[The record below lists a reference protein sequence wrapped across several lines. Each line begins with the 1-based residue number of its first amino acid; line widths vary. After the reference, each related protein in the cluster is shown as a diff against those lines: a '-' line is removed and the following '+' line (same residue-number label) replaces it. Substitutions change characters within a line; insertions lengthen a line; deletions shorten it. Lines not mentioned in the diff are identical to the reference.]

1 MRFEIPPTMAEPE
14 RETRAIDR
22 AGAFIEVAAPR
33 HWTTARIDAWLDWA
47 EKLPTD
53 YPIAT
58 APAGLEEGAELDPL
72 LCDGPDRHA
81 HRLAA
86 WGHALGL
93 FDKPADALNFRSAL
107 FDIMARG
114 LAAPGS
120 SLAFGARVHP
130 LHPDPARAPQAE
142 AADIAS
148 QGFIQLLTPGSS
160 VITERLDAVADAVRR
175 CEGDADACANLADNQ
190 ALARAAQE
198 ARAAGASD
206 EDIFAAIG
214 LGRDDLAAFEP
225 LSRSVYVHAD
235 RASVISG
242 EADALRAAALAWR
255 CGNLTVAFSPRD
267 AEALRRAE
275 IAPRA
280 ALNLLA
286 LRGDDQLKAAV
297 RTLVTALAIE
307 GFTGFCAAP
316 EAAYVRRDHQP
327 MALCLAGLAER
338 LVCEGL
344 AYDSDEGREKARA
357 LCALVANSARAVAL
371 EIEKITGAPS
381 SQLTAAVEDPEM
393 ALRLGALS
401 LGAEPWRGPARV
413 AESADGEVFAILEAA
428 ALAGLERLNLD
439 LDAAREEVLGR
450 RTLEGAPAIDHEALR
465 AKGFTDLELGAVEAA
480 LMGATRLDEAFAS
493 AVIGA
498 GFVSD
503 VLGASEEALASADF
517 STLALAGFSAEEIE
531 AAQRFALGAGT
542 LAEGSFLTPEAR
554 AVFLGRDETTLEA
567 RLAMTTAIQAFTDAP
582 PVAVLE
588 LDFTALPAE
597 AAKLQARAAES
608 GVRAS
613 AIRRAPPP
621 AGFRLHLPLP
631 APAEVRQPEPPR
643 DRVVERII
651 EVGRSRRKLPD
662 RRKGYIQ
669 KASVGG
675 HKVYLH
681 TGEYDDGELGE
692 IFIDMHKEGAAFRSL
707 MNNFAIAISIGLQYG
722 VPLDEFVDAFVFT
735 RFDPAGP
742 VTGNDS
748 IRSATSILDY
758 AFRELGVSYL
768 GRADLANLDP
778 GELNADGLGRGEAE
792 ALEREAEPQPISRFI
807 SKGFSRGAAPDN
819 LVYLPTPARARAA
832 EVCPSCGDM
841 ALVRKGQ
848 ALICETCGI
857 RQPRAGDGE
866 A

>member
-1 MRFEIPPTMAEPE
+1 MRFEIPPTMAESE
-14 RETRAIDR
+14 MEIRTIDR
-22 AGAFIEVAAPR
+22 AGAFIEVVAPR

-47 EKLPTD
+47 DRLASD

-58 APAGLEEGAELDPL
+58 APAGLEDVATLDPL
-72 LCDGPDRHA
+72 LGGGPDRHA

-93 FDKPADALNFRSAL
+93 FDKPADALNFRAAV
-107 FDIMARG
+107 FDLMAQG
-114 LAAPGS
+114 LAAPGP

-142 AADIAS
+142 ATDIAS
-148 QGFIQLLTPGSS
+148 QRFTQLATPGAS
-160 VITERLDAVADAVRR
+160 IIAERLNAVAEAVRR
-175 CEGDADACANLADNQ
+175 CEGDAGACANLADNQ
-190 ALARAAQE
+190 ALARAALE

-206 EDIFAAIG
+206 EDIFAAMC

-225 LSRSVYVHAD
+225 LSRPVYAHTD
-235 RASVISG
+235 RARVTSG
-242 EADALRAAALAWR
+242 GADASRAAALAWR
-255 CGNLTVAFSPRD
+255 GGNLTLAFSTQD

-280 ALNLLA
+280 ALNILA
-286 LRGDDQLKAAV
+286 LRGDDQLKGAI

-307 GFTGFCAAP
+307 GFTGFCSTP
-316 EAAYVRRDHQP
+316 EAAYVRRDHRP
-327 MALCLAGLAER
+327 LALCVAGVAER

-344 AYDSDEGREKARA
+344 AYDSAEGRERARS
-357 LCALVANSARAVAL
+357 LCALVAASARAAAL

-381 SQLTAAVEDPEM
+381 AQLTAAVDDPEM

-401 LGAEPWRGPARV
+401 LGAAPWLGPARL
-413 AESADGEVFAILEAA
+413 AESADGKVFAVLDAA

-439 LDAAREEVLGR
+439 VDAARHEVLGR

-465 AKGFTDLELGAVEAA
+465 AKGFTELELGAVEAA
-480 LMGATRLDEAFAS
+480 LMGVTRLDEAFAP

-503 VLGASEEALASADF
+503 VLGASDDALADANF
-517 STLALAGFSAEEIE
+517 NTLALAGFNPEEIE
-531 AAQRFALGAGT
+531 AAERFALGAGT
-542 LAEGSFLTPEAR
+542 LAEASFLTPEAR
-554 AVFLGRDETTLEA
+554 AVFLGKDETAGEA
-567 RLAMTTAIQAFTDAP
+567 RLAMTNALQAFTDAP
-582 PVAVLE
+582 PVAALD
-588 LDFTALPAE
+588 LDFTALPSE
-597 AAKLQARAAES
+597 ATKLQARAAES
-608 GVRAS
+608 GVRALT
-613 AIRRAPPP
+613 IRRARAP
-621 AGFRLHLPLP
+621 ADFRLDIPIP
-631 APAEVRQPEPPR
+631 TPIEVRQPEPPR

-651 EVGRSRRKLPD
+651 EVDRSRRKLPD

-792 ALEREAEPQPISRFI
+792 ALERETGPQPISRFI

-819 LVYLPTPARARAA
+819 LVYLPTPTRARAA

-848 ALICETCGI
+848 ALICETCGV